1 MTPLERYDK
10 LWLEARKPLPNYKDV
25 IRKEWL
31 KALKQA
37 KEKPILDLLDE
48 SC

>member
-1 MTPLERYDK
+1 MTSQERYT
-10 LWLEARKPLPNYKDV
+10 WLLEQIKKPLPNYQDV

-37 KEKPILDLLDE
+37 KDNPVLDLLDE

>member
-1 MTPLERYDK
+1 MNAQERFDE
-10 LWLEARKPLPNYKDV
+10 LWDEAFKPLPNYQDV

-37 KEKPILDLLDE
+37 KEKPVLDLLDD